1 MNEMVKTNAPSVVE
15 NDAGALIGEDV
26 RVTLANMA
34 QIMKGMADMM
44 RTTNE
49 RMGALEEQ
57 VRALT
62 KVTPAQANSIS
73 AAIRDRANEACQE
86 YHALGC
92 EKAAANAIRKELR
105 LTLGIQSVREIPRCD
120 YEVAMETVGLWDDY
134 KAMKAIR
141 AKGVQ
146 MHG

>member
-1 MNEMVKTNAPSVVE
+1 MNDMVKTNASSVVE

-26 RVTLANMA
+26 RATLANMA

-73 AAIRDRANEACQE
+73 AAIRERANEACQE

-92 EKAAANAIRKELR
+92 EKAVANAIRKELR
-105 LTLGIQSVREIPRCD
+105 LTLGVQNVREIPRCD
-120 YEVAMETVGLWDDY
+120 YEVAMQVVEMWDDY
-134 KAMKAIR
+134 KAMRTIR
-141 AKGVQ
+141 AKGAQ
-146 MHG
+146 AHE